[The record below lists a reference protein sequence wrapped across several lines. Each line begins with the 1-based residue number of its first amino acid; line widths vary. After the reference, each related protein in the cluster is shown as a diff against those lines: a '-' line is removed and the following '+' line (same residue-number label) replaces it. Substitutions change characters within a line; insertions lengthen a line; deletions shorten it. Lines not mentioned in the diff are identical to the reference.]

1 MKFLALISSVPFE
14 SDKIKESL
22 KAVGLSKIA
31 GKTTYIGKLANRNV
45 LLVNS
50 GIGKVNS
57 AHSLTALIE
66 HYPIECVINFG
77 IGGAYPE
84 TGLKAGD
91 IAIALEEIY
100 GDEGIITPEGWIGI
114 KKIGIPLIEIGKK
127 RRFNEFPLDKKL
139 ARYAINV
146 VKLFTHHPSPSPFS
160 TSRRPQMEGII
171 RGMVKA
177 GNFVT
182 VSAVTGTPK
191 RARELKDRFN
201 AICENMEGAAIAQIC
216 TMYKIPM
223 LEIRGISNIVGV
235 RDKRK
240 WNLKLA
246 SGNCQRAVLSILD
259 NGYMSSYNL

>member
-139 ARYAINV
+139 VQKVLNSFQCT
-146 VKLFTHHPSPSPFS
+146 KDNLKNPPSPPFS
-160 TSRRPQMEGII
+160 KG
-171 RGMVKA
+171 GMGGFLGNIKA

-259 NGYMSSYNL
+259 NVYMSSYNL